1 MNTNKL
7 NIKTMKI
14 NHLNITKTT
23 NFFVSALFCLT
34 LITSCS
40 SDDDNPPPVNP
51 EEIITN
57 VTLTFTN
64 NADATDIVVLASVA
78 PDGQDG
84 TSNESVTGNFTAG
97 ATYDLSLAIT
107 NASETP
113 ADDVLNDDIIPEAD
127 EHFFSYAVNNIN
139 LTMTRDGDDIN
150 GPNGSKL
157 GVNTT
162 WVAGAASTGNVQITL
177 THEPTSTDD
186 SDGFGTATGGSE
198 DLNIT
203 FNNVDVQ

>member
-7 NIKTMKI
+7 NIKTMKF
-14 NHLNITKTT
+14 NYLNIINTTKL
-23 NFFVSALFCLT
+23 FVGALFCLT

-64 NADATDIVVLASVA
+64 NANAADIVTLASVA

-84 TSNESVTGNFTAG
+84 TSTETITGNFTSG
-97 ATYDLSLAIT
+97 ATYTLDLAIT

-127 EHFFSYAVNNIN
+127 EHFFTYAVNNIN

-162 WVAGAASTGNVQITL
+162 WVAGAVSTGNVQIKL

-186 SDGFGTATGGSE
+186 SSGFGTATGGSE

-203 FNNVDVQ
+203 FSNVDIQ

>member
-7 NIKTMKI
+7 NIKTMKFNYLYI
-14 NHLNITKTT
+14 MKTT
-23 NFFVSALFCLT
+23 RFFMSALFCLA
-34 LITSCS
+34 LFTSCS
-40 SDDDNPPPVNP
+40 DDDDNPEPVNP
-51 EEIITN
+51 EELITN

-64 NADATDIVVLASVA
+64 NADLADTVVLASVS

-84 TSNESVTGNFTAG
+84 SSTETITGNFTSG
-97 ATYDLSLAIT
+97 ATYALSIEIT

-127 EHFFSYAVNNIN
+127 EHFFTYAVNGIN
-139 LTMTRDGDDIN
+139 LTMTRNIDDIN

-157 GVNTT
+157 GVYTI
-162 WVAGAASTGNVQITL
+162 WVAGAASTGNVQFIL

-186 SDGFGTATGGSE
+186 SNGFGNVTGGSQ

-203 FNNVDVQ
+203 FANIEIE

>member
-14 NHLNITKTT
+14 NYLNITKTT
-23 NFFVSALFCLT
+23 KLFVGALFCLS

-64 NADATDIVVLASVA
+64 NADATDIVTLASVA

-84 TSNESVTGNFTAG
+84 TSTETITGNFTAG

-139 LTMTRDGDDIN
+139 LTMTRDADDID

-177 THEPTSTDD
+177 THEPTATDD
-186 SDGFGTATGGSE
+186 TGGFGTPTGGSE

-203 FNNVDVQ
+203 FNNVDIQ